1 MDSNPIDEHID
12 AVVDYLL
19 RDHDYLLSKEIR
31 HRIDELNQLLVQA
44 NAQNMKVE
52 FTVTDSTTPSGGTLT
67 HVDVSVFKE
76 I

>member
-1 MDSNPIDEHID
+1 MDPNPIDEHID

-31 HRIDELNQLLVQA
+31 HRIEELNQLLVQA
-44 NAQNMKVE
+44 NAQKMKVE
-52 FTVTDSTTPSGGTLT
+52 FAVSNSTTPSGGTLT